1 MLNVDKISKQVL
13 RYLLNCPDCTFS
25 VNKGFPSNMPTEE
38 LLSSIDFLEKE
49 GYLTTSRVPSGAL
62 ISATLTHKG
71 KHPKEFNSIAL
82 KHYLL
87 DKWVDILALVISI
100 FDGTENPTNDTKVF
114 LFSFCLTFLKGY
126 KNTTGQ
132 FLTGGMNNL
141 YLLN

>member
-13 RYLLNCPDCTFS
+13 QYLLNCPDCTFS
-25 VNKGFPSNMPTEE
+25 VNKGFPSNIPTEE

-71 KHPKEFNSIAL
+71 KHPKEFSSIAL
-82 KHYLL
+82 KRYLL

-100 FDGTENPTNDTKVF
+100 FAFIGAYRVELSALLRLLMQGLTE
-114 LFSFCLTFLKGY
+114 
-126 KNTTGQ
+126 
-132 FLTGGMNNL
+132 
-141 YLLN
+141 

>member
-13 RYLLNCPDCTFS
+13 QYLLNCPDCTFS
-25 VNKGFPSNMPTEE
+25 VNKGFPSNIPTEE

-82 KHYLL
+82 KRYLL
-87 DKWVDILALVISI
+87 DKWVDILALIISI
-100 FDGTENPTNDTKVF
+100 LAFIGAYRVK
-114 LFSFCLTFLKGY
+114 FSALLRLLMQGLTR
-126 KNTTGQ
+126 
-132 FLTGGMNNL
+132 
-141 YLLN
+141 

>member
-13 RYLLNCPDCTFS
+13 QYLLNCPDCTFS
-25 VNKGFPSNMPTEE
+25 VNKGFPSNIPTEE

-71 KHPKEFNSIAL
+71 KHPKEFSSIAL
-82 KHYLL
+82 KRYLL

-100 FDGTENPTNDTKVF
+100 FAFIGAYRVE
-114 LFSFCLTFLKGY
+114 LSA
-126 KNTTGQ
+126 
-132 FLTGGMNNL
+132 
-141 YLLN
+141 LLRLLMQGLIK

>member
-13 RYLLNCPDCTFS
+13 QYLLNCPDCTFS
-25 VNKGFPSNMPTEE
+25 VNKGFPSNIPTEE

-82 KHYLL
+82 KRYLL
-87 DKWVDILALVISI
+87 DKWVDILALIISI
-100 FDGTENPTNDTKVF
+100 LAFIGAYRVEISA
-114 LFSFCLTFLKGY
+114 LLRLLMQGLTR
-126 KNTTGQ
+126 
-132 FLTGGMNNL
+132 
-141 YLLN
+141 

>member
-82 KHYLL
+82 KRYLL
-87 DKWVDILALVISI
+87 DKWVDILDLVISI
-100 FDGTENPTNDTKVF
+100 FAFIGAYRVELSALLRLLMQGLTE
-114 LFSFCLTFLKGY
+114 
-126 KNTTGQ
+126 
-132 FLTGGMNNL
+132 
-141 YLLN
+141 

>member
-13 RYLLNCPDCTFS
+13 RYLQNCPDCTFS
-25 VNKGFPSNMPTEE
+25 VNKGFPSNMPTKE

-100 FDGTENPTNDTKVF
+100 FAFIGAYRAEISALLRLLMQGLTK
-114 LFSFCLTFLKGY
+114 
-126 KNTTGQ
+126 
-132 FLTGGMNNL
+132 
-141 YLLN
+141 

>member
-25 VNKGFPSNMPTEE
+25 VNKGFPSSIPTEE

-82 KHYLL
+82 KRYLL

-100 FDGTENPTNDTKVF
+100 FAFIGAYRVEISALLRLLMQGLTE
-114 LFSFCLTFLKGY
+114 
-126 KNTTGQ
+126 
-132 FLTGGMNNL
+132 
-141 YLLN
+141 

>member
-25 VNKGFPSNMPTEE
+25 VNKGFPSNIPTEE

-82 KHYLL
+82 KRYLL

-100 FDGTENPTNDTKVF
+100 FAFIGAYRVEIIALLRLLMLGLTE
-114 LFSFCLTFLKGY
+114 
-126 KNTTGQ
+126 
-132 FLTGGMNNL
+132 
-141 YLLN
+141 

>member
-13 RYLLNCPDCTFS
+13 QYLLNCPDCTFS
-25 VNKGFPSNMPTEE
+25 VNKGFPSNIPTEE

-82 KHYLL
+82 KRYLL

-100 FDGTENPTNDTKVF
+100 FAFIGAYRVEISA
-114 LFSFCLTFLKGY
+114 LLRLLMQGLTR
-126 KNTTGQ
+126 
-132 FLTGGMNNL
+132 
-141 YLLN
+141 

>member
-1 MLNVDKISKQVL
+1 MRYSAMLNVDKISKQVL

-38 LLSSIDFLEKE
+38 LLSSSDFLEKE

-100 FDGTENPTNDTKVF
+100 FDGTEKSDQRYQS
-114 LFSFCLTFLKGY
+114 FSFFILPHLSKRV
-126 KNTTGQ
+126 
-132 FLTGGMNNL
+132 
-141 YLLN
+141 

>member
-13 RYLLNCPDCTFS
+13 QYLLNCPDCTFS
-25 VNKGFPSNMPTEE
+25 VNKGFPSNIPTEE

-82 KHYLL
+82 KRYLL
-87 DKWVDILALVISI
+87 DKWVDILALIISI
-100 FDGTENPTNDTKVF
+100 LAFIGAYRVEISALLRLLMQGLTE
-114 LFSFCLTFLKGY
+114 
-126 KNTTGQ
+126 
-132 FLTGGMNNL
+132 
-141 YLLN
+141 

>member
-100 FDGTENPTNDTKVF
+100 FAFIGAYRVELNALLRLLTQGLTE
-114 LFSFCLTFLKGY
+114 
-126 KNTTGQ
+126 
-132 FLTGGMNNL
+132 
-141 YLLN
+141 

>member
-13 RYLLNCPDCTFS
+13 QYLLNCPDCTFS
-25 VNKGFPSNMPTEE
+25 VNKGFPSNIPTEE

-82 KHYLL
+82 KRYLL
-87 DKWVDILALVISI
+87 DKWVDILALIISI
-100 FDGTENPTNDTKVF
+100 LAFIGAYRVEISA
-114 LFSFCLTFLKGY
+114 LHYYGY
-126 KNTTGQ
+126 
-132 FLTGGMNNL
+132 
-141 YLLN
+141 

>member
-13 RYLLNCPDCTFS
+13 QYLLNCPDCTFS
-25 VNKGFPSNMPTEE
+25 VNKGFPSNIPTEE

-82 KHYLL
+82 KRYLL
-87 DKWVDILALVISI
+87 DKWVDILALIISI
-100 FDGTENPTNDTKVF
+100 LAFIGAYRVE
-114 LFSFCLTFLKGY
+114 FSALLRLLMQGLTR
-126 KNTTGQ
+126 
-132 FLTGGMNNL
+132 
-141 YLLN
+141 